1 MWDKNSKVT
10 LFDFE
15 IHQDEEKLI
24 VESKQT
30 GDFFE
35 MSITAVEAIRLLDK
49 GKTVDETEIYLRA
62 AFPQEEIKM
71 EEFINQLIQLNFM
84 KKIDDEEFGNPTTKS
99 STKGFLWINES
110 VGRIFFNKFSRIIFI
125 LSLLGSL
132 LMFII
137 KPSLF
142 PDYRDIFWYDLMLI
156 NILLFSSVSIFLVLI
171 HEAGHILA
179 ARSYGIPVKLNIGHR
194 LFFPVLESDVS
205 SAWKLSREKRNIIFL
220 GGLSFDIVILFLS
233 LVIQRYFLR
242 GDEGLFNAII
252 TMTIF
257 NIIIRIIY
265 QCCLY
270 MKTDLYFVLE
280 NSSGLYNLLE
290 EGQEYLKRKVSSSRK
305 DNKIG
310 GYIKAFSVFYL
321 IGVSISITLFLVYY
335 IPQLL
340 FSVEQALAN
349 LASPINTLKFW
360 DGTVFLIQL
369 IAVAFLLIF
378 SWMRSLRNF
387 LRSKAI

>member
-35 MSITAVEAIRLLDK
+35 MSITAVEAIRMLDK

-220 GGLSFDIVILFLS
+220 GGLSFDIVILFVS

-305 DNKIG
+305 DNKIE